1 MHGTPLEPDHAQHP
15 NGHGPRLRAIASR
28 GPTAFVMPDAW
39 GAGSAQILAQLEDAT
54 GDPSHPIYDFNAAVE
69 RVAAAVEAARAR
81 SSSR

>member
-1 MHGTPLEPDHAQHP
+1 MPSTQTDMALRFAQLH
-15 NGHGPRLRAIASR
+15 R
-28 GPTAFVMPDAW
+28 GPTAFVMPDDW

-69 RVAAAVEAARAR
+69 RVAAVVEAARAR